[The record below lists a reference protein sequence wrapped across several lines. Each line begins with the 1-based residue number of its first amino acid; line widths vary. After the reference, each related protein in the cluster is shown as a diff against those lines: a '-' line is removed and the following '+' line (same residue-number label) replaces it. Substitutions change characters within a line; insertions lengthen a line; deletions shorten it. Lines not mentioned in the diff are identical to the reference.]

1 MSLARR
7 LHCDDYMIEHLSP
20 ASYLSLCLRVT
31 SEDPTFQGMEEN
43 QVVLSVRTSKENTEL
58 VDTILLRSGN
68 K

>member
-1 MSLARR
+1 
-7 LHCDDYMIEHLSP
+7 MIEHLSP

-43 QVVLSVRTSKENTEL
+43 QVVLSVRTSKENTKL